1 MFVVVEV
8 DWLKITSKS
17 RAEIIERVRHFEAQ
31 RFSRGLCSW
40 VTLRLRFCKS
50 KGSYT
55 T

>member
-8 DWLKITSKS
+8 DWLKIKCG
-17 RAEIIERVRHFEAQ
+17 AEIIERVRHFEAQ

-40 VTLRLRFCKS
+40 ITLRLRFCKS

>member
-1 MFVVVEV
+1 MFMVVEV
-8 DWLKITSKS
+8 DWLKIKS

-31 RFSRGLCSW
+31 RFSRGLYSW